1 MNILK
6 NNVDSVAL
14 NAEAFVPKSLAQP
27 DFSVKAG
34 DYTVVPGDVVVIFSG
49 AAATITL
56 PNPGPENAGRSLIV
70 LTRTNHAIATSA
82 SVPYVDIE
90 LDPTT
95 GTTQTTLLTATGGSW
110 VHLMSNGNRW
120 VAIAKNVA
128 TPN

>member
-34 DYTVVPGDVVVIFSG
+34 DYTVVPGDVVVIFS

-56 PNPGPENAGRSLIV
+56 PVPGPENAGRSLIV
-70 LTRTNHAIATSA
+70 LTRGSNAIATSA
-82 SVPYVDIE
+82 SVPYVDVDV
-90 LDPTT
+90 DPTS
-95 GTTQTTLLTATGGSW
+95 GSTQTTLLSATGGNW

-120 VAIAKNVA
+120 VAISKNVA
-128 TPN
+128 TP